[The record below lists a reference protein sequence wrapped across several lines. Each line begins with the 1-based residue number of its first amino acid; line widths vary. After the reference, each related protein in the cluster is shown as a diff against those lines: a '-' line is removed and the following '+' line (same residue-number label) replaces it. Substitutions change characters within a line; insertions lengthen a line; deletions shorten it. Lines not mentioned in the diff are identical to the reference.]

1 MKKLYGFT
9 LAEVLITLGIIGIV
23 AAMTLPALIQ
33 KNKRAELQNGLKTG
47 YSLLQQALQRMNAD
61 NGYPVIPANY
71 PYRTFKNEFIKY
83 FDNPIDCQWGGDQGT
98 TASILCGSGDKIYD
112 DGGNYSQE
120 IQNIYKT
127 YNKASNTISSVPLD
141 DGQFVLKNGMLV
153 MIENQN
159 TGKIFISIDINSITK
174 KPNIWGQDL
183 FTFQIMADGKLL
195 PMGADGTAYE
205 AEDYC
210 SKTSTNTLNG
220 IACTQRALT
229 DESYWDGI

>member
-61 NGYPVIPANY
+61 NVYPVIPANY
-71 PYRTFKNEFIKY
+71 PYRTFKSEFIKY
-83 FDNPIDCQWGGDQGT
+83 FDNPIDCKWGGDQGT
-98 TASILCGSGDKIYD
+98 TNSVLCGAGKTITGDN
-112 DGGNYSQE
+112 GSTSQL

-127 YNKASNTISSVPLD
+127 YNKASNSISSVPLD
-141 DGQFVLKNGMLV
+141 DGQFVMKNGMLV
-153 MIENQN
+153 MIENYSSYIYI
-159 TGKIFISIDINSITK
+159 TIDINSITK

-183 FTFQIMADGKLL
+183 FTFQIISDGKLM
-195 PMGADGTAYE
+195 PMGADGTNYK

-210 SKTSTNTLNG
+210 SKTSTNTMNG
-220 IACTQRALT
+220 IACTQMALT

>member
-9 LAEVLITLGIIGIV
+9 LAEVLITLGIIGVV

-33 KNKRAELQNGLKTG
+33 KNKRAELQSGLKTG
-47 YSLLQQALQRMNAD
+47 YSLLQQALQRMSAD

-83 FDNPIDCQWGGDQGT
+83 FDNPVDCRWGGDQGT
-98 TASILCGSGDKIYD
+98 TNSPLCGKGKAVTVNN
-112 DGGNYSQE
+112 GVTNQE
-120 IQNIYKT
+120 IQIYKT
-127 YNKASNTISSVPLD
+127 YNKASNIISSKMLD

-153 MIENQN
+153 MIENYS

-183 FTFQIMADGKLL
+183 FTFQLMTDGKLL
-195 PMGADGTAYE
+195 PMGADGTAYK